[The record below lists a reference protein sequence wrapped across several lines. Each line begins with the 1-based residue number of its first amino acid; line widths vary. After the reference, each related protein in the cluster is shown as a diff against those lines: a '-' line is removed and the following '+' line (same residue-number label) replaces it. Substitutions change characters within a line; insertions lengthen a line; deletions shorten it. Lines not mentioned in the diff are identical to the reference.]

1 MVAVTVH
8 VCVAKMRKGICSVTI
23 KAWPNNV
30 ASREIMESVKG
41 RRVVYKRNEDYF
53 SNKTIE
59 DPKAKTTARSEEDR
73 RM

>member
-1 MVAVTVH
+1 MGPVVAVTVH
-8 VCVAKMRKGICSVTI
+8 VCVAKMRKEICSVKI

-30 ASREIMESVKG
+30 ASREIMESVKE

-59 DPKAKTTARSEEDR
+59 DPRDI
-73 RM
+73 